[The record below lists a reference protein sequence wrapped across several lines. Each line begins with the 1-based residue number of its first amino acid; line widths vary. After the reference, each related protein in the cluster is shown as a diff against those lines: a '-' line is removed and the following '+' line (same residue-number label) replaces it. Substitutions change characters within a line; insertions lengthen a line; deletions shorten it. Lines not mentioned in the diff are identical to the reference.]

1 MSSFQTQHK
10 TQQATS
16 NKQTMYRISGSIRT
30 IMETPKE
37 EQQQQE
43 TQYEASTIDMNASC
57 DNDCDHDDLQ
67 IMQEIDLDEMESQVS
82 SAVPLGGQSSPTRTK
97 GRGAAGQVWW
107 ICPGESTADE
117 KNM

>member
-1 MSSFQTQHK
+1 
-10 TQQATS
+10 
-16 NKQTMYRISGSIRT
+16 MYRVRGSIRT

-37 EQQQQE
+37 DQEQQQE
-43 TQYEASTIDMNASC
+43 TQYETSTIDMNASC

-67 IMQEIDLDEMESQVS
+67 IMHDIDLDEMESQVS
-82 SAVPLGGQSSPTRTK
+82 SAGPLGGQS
-97 GRGAAGQVWW
+97 GQVWW